1 MLLAWALNDPG
12 MSDDAKDI
20 GAPKALAQFIASES
34 SES

>member
-12 MSDDAKDI
+12 MSDEANDI
-20 GAPKALAQFIASES
+20 GAPKALAQATASGS